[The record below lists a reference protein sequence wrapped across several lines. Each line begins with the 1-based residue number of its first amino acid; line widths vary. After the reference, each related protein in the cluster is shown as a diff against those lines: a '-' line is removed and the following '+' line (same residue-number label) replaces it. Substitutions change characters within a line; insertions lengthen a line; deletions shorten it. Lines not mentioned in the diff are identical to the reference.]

1 MSARRRDR
9 ETQRDEAFTA
19 LFDANWAAVRHHVE
33 GVVED
38 DAEVTEIVAEIFLR
52 AWSRLVPSRPMTRV
66 WLLRT
71 ADRILASRSGRMT
84 MRWRAL
90 DALHE
95 GVAGEH
101 STSDLT
107 MRARVVRALGALNRV
122 ERRIIM
128 LTYWDGLAV
137 GEIAEVLRSPRVRV
151 RKVLSGARRK
161 LRRELGLQGTEG
173 EDE

>member
-1 MSARRRDR
+1 MSARGRDR

-38 DAEVTEIVAEIFLR
+38 DAEVTEIVAEVFLR
-52 AWSRLVPSRPMTRV
+52 AWSRLIPSRPMSGA

-90 DALHE
+90 DALRE

-137 GEIAEVLRSPRVRV
+137 GEIADVLRSPRVRV
-151 RKVLSGARRK
+151 RKMLSCARRK
-161 LRRELGLQGTEG
+161 LREELGLQGTEG